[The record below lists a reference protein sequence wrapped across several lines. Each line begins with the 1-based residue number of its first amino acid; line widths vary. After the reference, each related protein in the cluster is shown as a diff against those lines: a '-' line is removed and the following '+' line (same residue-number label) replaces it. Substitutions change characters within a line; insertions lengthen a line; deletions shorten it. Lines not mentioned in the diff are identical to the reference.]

1 MMSILLSSNKK
12 KRHLFTY
19 DCSKYNLSMT
29 RSILFYTAMWVPIV
43 LGSPI
48 ALVYII
54 LIKLGLGRFFEGF
67 IHFFSSKWA
76 NMVLKTTG
84 STIKIEGLE
93 KIPNEKGLCFVGN
106 HQSAIDILI
115 VISVLPVTVGYIAK
129 KQLLYYPFLNLWI
142 VALRSAFIDRG
153 NVKKALRSIEKGIE
167 FIKKG
172 NSMII
177 FPEGT
182 RSKSDAMGIFKN
194 GSLKLATRAGA
205 TIIPLTISGSWH
217 AWEENL
223 QISPADI
230 MLTVHEA
237 VPTKGISIEERKA
250 LGGRLSEIISSGLV

>member
-1 MMSILLSSNKK
+1 
-12 KRHLFTY
+12 
-19 DCSKYNLSMT
+19 
-29 RSILFYTAMWVPIV
+29 MWVPIV

-48 ALVYII
+48 ALIYII
-54 LIKLGLGRFFEGF
+54 LVKLGLGQFFEGF
-67 IHFFSSKWA
+67 IHFFSSNWA
-76 NMVLKTTG
+76 KMVLKTTG
-84 STIKIEGLE
+84 STIKIEGVD
-93 KIPNEKGLCFVGN
+93 KIPNEKGLCFIGN

-129 KQLLYYPFLNLWI
+129 KELLYYPFLNLWI
-142 VALRSAFIDRG
+142 VALRSVYIERG

-182 RSKSDAMGIFKN
+182 RSKSDTMGIFKN
-194 GSLKLATRAGA
+194 GSIKLATRAEA

-223 QISPADI
+223 RIGPADI
-230 MLTVHEA
+230 KFTVHEA
-237 VPTKGISIEERKA
+237 VPTKGISAEDRKA
-250 LGGRLSEIISSGLV
+250 LGGRLSDIIGGGLS

>member
-1 MMSILLSSNKK
+1 MM
-12 KRHLFTY
+12 
-19 DCSKYNLSMT
+19 

-48 ALVYII
+48 ALIYII
-54 LIKLGLGRFFEGF
+54 LVKAGLGGLLEGF
-67 IHFFSSKWA
+67 IHFGSSGWA
-76 NMVLKTTG
+76 RMVLKTTG
-84 STIKIEGLE
+84 STITIEGLE

-153 NVKKALRSIEKGIE
+153 NIKKALRSIEKGIE

-182 RSKSDAMGIFKN
+182 RSKSDTMGVFKK
-194 GSLKLATRAGA
+194 GSLKLATRAEA
-205 TIIPLTISGSWH
+205 TIIPVTISGSWH
-217 AWEENL
+217 AWEETL
-223 QISPADI
+223 RIKPAAI
-230 MLTVHEA
+230 KFTVHEA
-237 VPTKGISIEERKA
+237 VPTKGISAEQRKA
-250 LGGRLSEIISSGLV
+250 LGGKLSGIISSGLV

>member
-1 MMSILLSSNKK
+1 
-12 KRHLFTY
+12 
-19 DCSKYNLSMT
+19 MT
-29 RSILFYTAMWVPIV
+29 RTILFYTAMWVPIV

-48 ALVYII
+48 ALVYILLVKI
-54 LIKLGLGRFFEGF
+54 GLGRFFEGF

-76 NMVLKTTG
+76 KMVLKTTG
-84 STIKIEGLE
+84 STITIEGLE

-115 VISVLPVTVGYIAK
+115 VLSVLPVTVGYIAK

-153 NVKKALRSIEKGIE
+153 NIKKALRSIEKGIE

-182 RSKSDAMGIFKN
+182 RSKSDTMGIFKR

-205 TIIPLTISGSWH
+205 TIIPVTISGSWH

-223 QISPADI
+223 RIGPADI
-230 MLTVHEA
+230 KFTVHEA
-237 VPTKGISIEERKA
+237 VPTKDISSDDRKA
-250 LGGRLSEIISSGLV
+250 LGGKLSKIISGGLV